1 LLFAPDNKTT
11 GVNNLKIVK
20 NHFAYLLKI
29 VTSYLY
35 RMS

>member
-1 LLFAPDNKTT
+1 
-11 GVNNLKIVK
+11 LKIVK